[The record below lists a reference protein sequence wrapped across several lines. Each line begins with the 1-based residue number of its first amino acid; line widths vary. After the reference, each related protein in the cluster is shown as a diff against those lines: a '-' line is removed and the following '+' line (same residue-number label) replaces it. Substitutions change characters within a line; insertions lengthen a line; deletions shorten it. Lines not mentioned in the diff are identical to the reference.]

1 MGRSVLNT
9 ENIKNM
15 KLAATL
21 IVGAIAA
28 PHCAKRIGGRGGI
41 APQYREV
48 QPQNVGGWQ
57 NGYDFSD
64 PAEVARFER
73 DQLGEQNIGGWQNG
87 YDFSDPAERARFER
101 DQMMKNKKGKTMMKK
116 SMPKKMVMPKK
127 MGMQKKMVMP
137 KKMGGKTIVQNIQP
151 VQPQIVGGWYPNF
164 Q

>member
-116 SMPKKMVMPKK
+116 SMPKR
-127 MGMQKKMVMP
+127 MVMP
-137 KKMGGKTIVQNIQP
+137 KKMGGKTISEDPASSATDRRRLVP
-151 VQPQIVGGWYPNF
+151 KLSV
-164 Q
+164 

>member
-21 IVGAIAA
+21 IVGA
-28 PHCAKRIGGRGGI
+28 I

-127 MGMQKKMVMP
+127 MG
-137 KKMGGKTIVQNIQP
+137 GKTIVQKIQP